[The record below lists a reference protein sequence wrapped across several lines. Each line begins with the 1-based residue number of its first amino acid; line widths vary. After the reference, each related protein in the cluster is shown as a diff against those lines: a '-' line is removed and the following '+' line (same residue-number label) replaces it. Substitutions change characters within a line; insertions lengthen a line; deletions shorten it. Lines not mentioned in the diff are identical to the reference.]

1 MLSELRENIFHCLRC
16 GACRLDWETKE
27 PICPSGIKYGF
38 DSHYAIGR
46 VSLARAVLEG
56 ALQLDREVME
66 RVYTCTSCGA
76 CDVQCNPAVGI
87 EPLAVI
93 EALKHEGIEKGL
105 IPPEVRDFLKSI
117 TVHGNPYLQPASERG
132 TWAKGTGIEPYA
144 GQEYLYYVGCVG
156 SYDERGKEMARSVGR
171 LLLEAGLSF
180 GILGERELCDGNEV
194 KGVGEQGLS
203 RFLATN
209 NIALFRELGVKKIVT
224 LSPHGFNAI
233 KEYATL
239 GYDCEVV
246 HYTQILRH
254 LIESG
259 QLQPV
264 REINKRVSYH
274 DPCFLGRHNQVYQ
287 APRIVLK
294 SLPGLQLVEMER
306 NRDHSLC
313 CGGGGGNFFT
323 DLMGSGGRSPSRIR
337 VQEAFGTGAD
347 ILAVACPNCHNL
359 LEDATKTEG
368 MSDRF
373 EVKDISQ
380 LVVESCFPEGYSF
393 IP

>member
-27 PICPSGIKYGF
+27 PICPSGMKYGF

-56 ALQLDREVME
+56 SLQLDGEVMK

-105 IPPEVRDFLKSI
+105 IPPEVRDFLKNIS
-117 TVHGNPYLQPASERG
+117 THGNPYFQPASERG
-132 TWAKGTGIEPYA
+132 AWAEGTGIEPYA

-156 SYDERGKEMARSVGR
+156 SYDERGKEIARSVGR
-171 LLLEAGLSF
+171 LLLEAGVSF

-194 KGVGEQGLS
+194 KRVGEQGLS
-203 RFLATN
+203 QFLAEN

-224 LSPHGFNAI
+224 LSPHSFNAI
-233 KEYATL
+233 REYATF

-246 HYTQILRH
+246 HYTQLLKH
-254 LIESG
+254 LIEVD
-259 QLQPV
+259 QLRPI
-264 REINKRVSYH
+264 REINKSVSYH
-274 DPCFLGRHNQVYQ
+274 DPCFLGRHNHVYD
-287 APRIVLK
+287 APRIVLE

-306 NRDHSLC
+306 NRDHSFC

-323 DLMGSGGRSPSRIR
+323 DLIGSGARSPSRIR
-337 VQEAFGTGAD
+337 VQEASGTGAE

-368 MSDRF
+368 IDGGF

-380 LVVESCFPEGYSF
+380 LVLESCFPEGGH
-393 IP
+393 